1 VALDSRPVSDRV
13 LSAALSAGIATLL
26 LLAAGLVVLQRRL
39 ALAERLEY
47 QRRSRLMLE
56 HRVTER
62 TVELSSANARLTE
75 EVAERERAEEEA
87 RRARDDL
94 IQAAKL
100 AALGQ
105 MAAGIV
111 HEVNQPISAIRS
123 YAENASLLL
132 ERGRID
138 LVRAN
143 LGEITG
149 LTERMAK
156 ITRQLKTFARKSSGV
171 VTPVSPRVV
180 VEHALGL
187 LGART
192 SDLGAEVVFE
202 LPDKDPLVLADQAR
216 LEQVLVNL
224 LRNALDA
231 VATRN
236 NRLITISLG
245 EDEEH
250 VLLSVRDTGPGITE
264 ENLPRLFD
272 PFFTTKEVGE
282 GLGLGLSIS
291 YGIVQGFGG
300 RIWAGNHPDGG
311 AVFTVALRRAPEPER
326 DSAPSA

>member
-1 VALDSRPVSDRV
+1 
-13 LSAALSAGIATLL
+13 LSAGIATLL

-39 ALAERLEY
+39 ALTERLEY

-62 TVELSSANARLTE
+62 TAELSSANARLTE

-156 ITRQLKTFARKSSGV
+156 ITRQLKTFARKSSGIL
-171 VTPVSPRVV
+171 TPVSPRAV

-187 LGART
+187 LGAQT
-192 SDLGAEVVFE
+192 NDLGAEIVFE
-202 LPDKDPLVLADQAR
+202 LPEKAPLVMADEAR

-231 VATRN
+231 VSARN
-236 NRLITISLG
+236 HRLITISLG
-245 EDEEH
+245 DDEEH
-250 VLLSVRDTGPGITE
+250 VLLSVRDTGPGIAGE
-264 ENLPRLFD
+264 DLPSLFD

-300 RIWAGNHPDGG
+300 RIWAANHPDGG
-311 AVFTVALRRAPEPER
+311 AVFTVALRRAPEAEK
-326 DSAPSA
+326 APSSPSL